1 MSNLSNCGYKKIE
14 AQYLPLLPIFKNM
27 KKLILLLFVSVFAI
41 SCQQKELTAED
52 IIDKTIEK
60 AGGENYKKAE
70 ISFKFRDAEYK
81 STRDGGKFQ
90 FERFITDSTGTE
102 FHDVLNNEGFTRT
115 RRDSVIQLSDSMKTV
130 YGNSVNS
137 VHYFVQL
144 PYGLKDEAVNKKLL
158 GKDSIEGEEYYEI
171 EVSFQASEEV
181 TDPED
186 VYLYWIH
193 TRDFTIDYLAY
204 SFEVEGGGV
213 RFRRALNPQTIGG
226 IRFVD
231 YENYKADDAGV
242 PLDDL
247 DKLFEKRELELLSM
261 IENRDIEV
269 SIKE

>member
-1 MSNLSNCGYKKIE
+1 MRTT
-14 AQYLPLLPIFKNM
+14 
-27 KKLILLLFVSVFAI
+27 ILGVFFLCIIAA
-41 SCQQKELTAED
+41 CQQKELSANQ
-52 IIDKTIEK
+52 IINKAIEK

-81 STRDGGKFQ
+81 SIREGGKFQ

-102 FHDVLNNEGFTRT
+102 FHDILNNEGFTRT
-115 RRDSVIQLSDSMKTV
+115 QRDSVVQLSDSMKTV

-144 PYGLKDEAVNKKLL
+144 PYGLNDRAVNKKLL

-171 EVSFQASEEV
+171 EVSFKTSEEV

-193 TRDFTIDYLAY
+193 TRNFTVDYFAY
-204 SFEVEGGGV
+204 SFEVEDGGV
-213 RFRRALNPQTIGG
+213 RFRRALNPQMIRG

-231 YENYKADDAGV
+231 YENYKADDTDV
-242 PLDDL
+242 PLEGL
-247 DKLFEKRELELLSM
+247 DELFERRELELLSM

-269 SIKE
+269 NIKQEN